1 MKKSLSPLVVL
12 AILAISF
19 LAACKSSESCAA
31 YKDSRANT
39 QQTIQQYHSK
49 G

>member
-19 LAACKSSESCAA
+19 LAACKSSEKCDA
-31 YKDSRANT
+31 YKDSRANPK
-39 QQTIQQYHSK
+39 QTIQQFHSR

>member
-1 MKKSLSPLVVL
+1 MKKTLSPLVIL

-31 YKDSRANT
+31 YRDSRANT
-39 QQTIQQYHSK
+39 PQTTQQFHSR

>member
-1 MKKSLSPLVVL
+1 MKKTFSPLVVL
-12 AILAISF
+12 VILAISF

-31 YKDSRANT
+31 YKDSRANPH
-39 QQTIQQYHSK
+39 QTIQQYHSR